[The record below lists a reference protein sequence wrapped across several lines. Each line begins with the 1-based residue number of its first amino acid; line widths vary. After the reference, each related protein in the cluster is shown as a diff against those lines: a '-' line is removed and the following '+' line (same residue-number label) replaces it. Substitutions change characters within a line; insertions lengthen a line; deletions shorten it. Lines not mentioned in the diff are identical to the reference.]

1 MHKIVEEHPRV
12 AALDEQLAA
21 LRVAEARH
29 GERVAAA
36 AAGYRIAEEAWAEE
50 ANAAVLAGEPPP
62 PQPEEPDLGADRG
75 APIRFASERQ
85 RLANERLQALASLV
99 PELELLLTEAEGTA
113 LAEIAR
119 LAKDMEPHLAEL
131 RALLGAAHQLRD
143 AEATCAAQRVR
154 PSRGDRT
161 RTSID
166 IADVIEAATT
176 GGSLL
181 EPAPIRPPRSE
192 DGRVQVVGPTEPEP
206 RLGLQPKR
214 AFGQPPEDP
223 PRTSRGRTVV
233 YI

>member
-1 MHKIVEEHPRV
+1 MHKIVDEHPRV

-36 AAGYRIAEEAWAEE
+36 AAGYRAAEAAWAEE
-50 ANAAVLAGEPPP
+50 ANAAVLAGEAPPP
-62 PQPEEPDLGADRG
+62 GPEEPDVGADRG

-85 RLANERLQALASLV
+85 RLSNERLQALASLV
-99 PELELLLTEAEGTA
+99 PELEPMLSEAEARA
-113 LAEIAR
+113 LGEIAR
-119 LAKDMEPHLAEL
+119 LAKDLEPHLAEL
-131 RALLGAAHQLRD
+131 RSLLGAAHLLRD

-161 RTSID
+161 RMEID
-166 IADVIEAATT
+166 FADAIEAAMT
-176 GGSLL
+176 GRSLL

-206 RLGLQPKR
+206 RLGLKPR
-214 AFGQPPEDP
+214 RPFGVPPEDP
-223 PRTSRGRTVV
+223 PRRSRTGGVA